1 MAGLNPK
8 PPVEKQVLY
17 LLSKHYSNKS
27 NDLWKV
33 YLAYFYKRYRQS
45 KKPRRS
51 AWETMRA
58 WNLSPTRYHVWWNA
72 ATTARLKHRIE
83 DIAHSIDVHLLSATQ
98 MKPVATP
105 RKRAP
110 QAPNSSSSSD
120 GGWQSDRS
128 DTTRKRCTPHKQ
140 QYSLAGGLLTPPSS
154 RKQKASQK
162 QRHIPPIAFR
172 GMNGTEGFVAGSFM
186 HAPFPAAHFPVDEH
200 NYLFDLERH
209 LGREHQGHTPFIS
222 VSETLLRVLHHAL
235 RRIRSNHG
243 EPKDW
248 KLAVIQLAA
257 VPSLVKAVWDLDAG
271 EHAPRARGE
280 WVVYGAIPSSQ
291 VLAVL
296 PMDKVLQCMSV
307 TTAPFFIDKVQAA
320 KNTGAARRA
329 VASDTKRT
337 VDYNDGVAFG
347 RLLLLLGIPERHLRQ
362 VCWSLL
368 ADWWY
373 PENKRSAWASNV
385 GFTQGLNEGYKE
397 PSSDYADLTT
407 DAHES
412 LPNSLMELEAGQ
424 QGSSATHLG
433 FDDFLADMER
443 AAFGGRQNE
452 NAESEKSLVVH
463 GGLDS
468 LVNIDVSTEVVKV
481 QK

>member
-1 MAGLNPK
+1 
-8 PPVEKQVLY
+8 
-17 LLSKHYSNKS
+17 
-27 NDLWKV
+27 
-33 YLAYFYKRYRQS
+33 
-45 KKPRRS
+45 
-51 AWETMRA
+51 
-58 WNLSPTRYHVWWNA
+58 
-72 ATTARLKHRIE
+72 
-83 DIAHSIDVHLLSATQ
+83 
-98 MKPVATP
+98 
-105 RKRAP
+105 
-110 QAPNSSSSSD
+110 
-120 GGWQSDRS
+120 
-128 DTTRKRCTPHKQ
+128 
-140 QYSLAGGLLTPPSS
+140 
-154 RKQKASQK
+154 
-162 QRHIPPIAFR
+162 
-172 GMNGTEGFVAGSFM
+172 
-186 HAPFPAAHFPVDEH
+186 
-200 NYLFDLERH
+200 
-209 LGREHQGHTPFIS
+209 
-222 VSETLLRVLHHAL
+222 
-235 RRIRSNHG
+235 
-243 EPKDW
+243 
-248 KLAVIQLAA
+248 
-257 VPSLVKAVWDLDAG
+257 
-271 EHAPRARGE
+271 
-280 WVVYGAIPSSQ
+280 
-291 VLAVL
+291 
-296 PMDKVLQCMSV
+296 MDKVLQCMSV

-452 NAESEKSLVVH
+452 NAEVNQESSEWSVFNTVPNCFSL
-463 GGLDS
+463 
-468 LVNIDVSTEVVKV
+468 
-481 QK
+481 